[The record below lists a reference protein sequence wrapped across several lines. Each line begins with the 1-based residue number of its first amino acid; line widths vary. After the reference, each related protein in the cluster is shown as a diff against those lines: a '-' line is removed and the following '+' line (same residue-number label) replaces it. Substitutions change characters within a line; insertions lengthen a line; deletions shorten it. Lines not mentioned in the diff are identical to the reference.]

1 MHGELLG
8 LARSLAEQATDSPA
22 QAAMRR
28 AVSTA
33 YYAAFHWLVCEATER
48 MFGAGDD
55 RAALR
60 ACLARG
66 FAHRTMRNVAA
77 AFAEGHAPAKLAP
90 ALAGRKPQPELAR
103 VARALYVLQQARETA
118 DYDTAYRFEPDRAIE
133 YVEMAEQAFEDWAA
147 VRGSVQADAFL
158 AGLFALGALRA

>member
-22 QAAMRR
+22 QAATRR

-33 YYAAFHWLVCEATER
+33 YYAVFHWLVYEATAR
-48 MFGAGDD
+48 MFGAGDE

-77 AFAEGHAPAKLAP
+77 AFADGRAPAKLAP
-90 ALAGRKPQPELAR
+90 ALAGRKPQPELIQ
-103 VARALYVLQQARETA
+103 VARAFYELQQACETA
-118 DYDTAYRFEPDRAIE
+118 DYDMVYAFEPDRAVELI
-133 YVEMAEQAFEDWAA
+133 EMAEQAFEDWAA
-147 VRGSVQADAFL
+147 VSGSVQADAFL